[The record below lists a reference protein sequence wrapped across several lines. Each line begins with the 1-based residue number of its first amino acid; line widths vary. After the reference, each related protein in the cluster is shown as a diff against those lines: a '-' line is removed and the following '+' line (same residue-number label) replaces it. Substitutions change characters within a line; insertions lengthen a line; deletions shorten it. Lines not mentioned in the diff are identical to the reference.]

1 MYLNSHIASECCG
14 CTACE
19 QICPKKC
26 ISMQKNPEGFLYPI
40 VDEINCVKC
49 GLCNKV
55 CPIENH
61 QRKEQE
67 DICYYGWH
75 KNEEIRNLSTS
86 GAAFIGIAQVCKKNR
101 FKHFYGAAYNDSLQV
116 QHIDVPDFKNPELL
130 RCSKYTQ
137 SDMTNVYSEVKRN
150 LLKGEKVL
158 FSGTPCQ
165 VEGLKRFLGKYNE
178 QDLMLIALVCH
189 GVSSPVAFA
198 RYLQEVEKDN
208 NSSVLGV
215 RFRDKRISNGTLSHR
230 FTTLTLKDGR
240 EISSTDDLYTAAFGI
255 GVMDRESCYC
265 CPYASP
271 SGAGDVTIGDFWGIE
286 KTVPHLSS
294 EISKG
299 ISLIIPHTEKAVNL
313 MTELSEFMLLEKIP
327 LKSAVNDRQRQLQ
340 MPIERPKM
348 RDTFLQSVLVEHRKF
363 KREAQNA
370 VLVWKI
376 NGYKK
381 RAVNK
386 LNKVFGRNKV
396 KS

>member
-1 MYLNSHIASECCG
+1 MSFFGGGTDMESFF
-14 CTACE
+14 
-19 QICPKKC
+19 K
-26 ISMQKNPEGFLYPI
+26 
-40 VDEINCVKC
+40 
-49 GLCNKV
+49 
-55 CPIENH
+55 ENGGAVLSTTFDKYCYVNVRH
-61 QRKEQE
+61 LPRFFDYSTELSYSKTERVTNID
-67 DICYYGWH
+67 DIQHPAIRNAMKMLDMHGWH
-75 KNEEIRNLSTS
+75 KNEEIRKLSTS
-86 GAAFIGIAQVCKKNR
+86 GAAFIGIAQVCKKNG

-116 QHIDVPDFKNPELL
+116 QHIDVPDFNNPELL

-165 VEGLKRFLGKYNE
+165 VDGLKRFLGKYNE

-198 RYLQEVEKDN
+198 RYLQEVEKEN

-348 RDTFLQSVLVEHRKF
+348 RDTFLRSVLVEHRKF

-370 VLVWKI
+370 VLVCCI
-376 NGYKK
+376 PF
-381 RAVNK
+381 A
-386 LNKVFGRNKV
+386 GRV
-396 KS
+396 I

>member
-40 VDEINCVKC
+40 VDEISCVKC

-75 KNEEIRNLSTS
+75 KNEEIRKLSTS
-86 GAAFIGIAQVCKKNR
+86 GAAFIGIAQVCKKNG

-116 QHIDVPDFKNPELL
+116 QHIDVPDFNNPELL

-165 VEGLKRFLGKYNE
+165 VDGLKRFLGKYNE

-198 RYLQEVEKDN
+198 RYLQEVEKEN

-240 EISSTDDLYTAAFGI
+240 
-255 GVMDRESCYC
+255 
-265 CPYASP
+265 
-271 SGAGDVTIGDFWGIE
+271 
-286 KTVPHLSS
+286 
-294 EISKG
+294 
-299 ISLIIPHTEKAVNL
+299 
-313 MTELSEFMLLEKIP
+313 
-327 LKSAVNDRQRQLQ
+327 
-340 MPIERPKM
+340 
-348 RDTFLQSVLVEHRKF
+348 
-363 KREAQNA
+363 
-370 VLVWKI
+370 
-376 NGYKK
+376 
-381 RAVNK
+381 
-386 LNKVFGRNKV
+386 
-396 KS
+396 

>member
-1 MYLNSHIASECCG
+1 
-14 CTACE
+14 
-19 QICPKKC
+19 
-26 ISMQKNPEGFLYPI
+26 
-40 VDEINCVKC
+40 
-49 GLCNKV
+49 
-55 CPIENH
+55 
-61 QRKEQE
+61 
-67 DICYYGWH
+67 
-75 KNEEIRNLSTS
+75 
-86 GAAFIGIAQVCKKNR
+86 
-101 FKHFYGAAYNDSLQV
+101 
-116 QHIDVPDFKNPELL
+116 
-130 RCSKYTQ
+130 
-137 SDMTNVYSEVKRN
+137 MTNVYSEVKRN

-165 VEGLKRFLGKYNE
+165 VDGLKRFLGKYNE

-198 RYLQEVEKDN
+198 RYLQEVEKEN

-348 RDTFLQSVLVEHRKF
+348 RDTFLRSVLVEHRKF

-381 RAVNK
+381 RVVNK